1 MCLVVHVD
9 DYAKK
14 AKSQILL
21 QLLMKNHT
29 CTRMHA
35 GAHRIRL
42 HKQVVTVKHLFPR
55 NPECAWSSTWTP
67 MRKRQSRRFYCNCYG
82 KPHMHVHA
90 CRCASVCV
98 CVCVRACV
106 RLCVCVRVRVWFFAQ
121 LTRLSSGITCR
132 RASPVSYCAVEAALG
147 WERRKTADPTQPAA
161 GPPCGTE
168 SDLLGGH

>member
-9 DYAKK
+9 DYVQKVN
-14 AKSQILL
+14 SYILL
-21 QLLMKNHT
+21 QLLRRTTNARACM
-29 CTRMHA
+29 
-35 GAHRIRL
+35 
-42 HKQVVTVKHLFPR
+42 QV
-55 NPECAWSSTWTP
+55 
-67 MRKRQSRRFYCNCYG
+67 RKR
-82 KPHMHVHA
+82 
-90 CRCASVCV
+90 VCV
-98 CVCVRACV
+98 CVCVRVRACV
-106 RLCVCVRVRVWFFAQ
+106 RVCVCARACACARARTCFFAQ